1 VPLLSETA
9 FEAII
14 VMPSYRLNLFGF
26 LSSRELQAE
35 TGNGS
40 AGNMGFWDQRTAL
53 EWTAKNISYFSGDPN
68 NITVG
73 GYSAGAHSAFHQL
86 AHELYYVPETA
97 AIIKRV
103 ICWSNSPGV
112 QPKDVFE
119 QQRQFDELL
128 TTLGISLQLPSAQKL
143 EKLRAIPAV
152 ELVDVQERLNIS
164 EFRATSDN
172 SFVSKQLIAN
182 INSGDFAKRIKAR
195 NIRFMNGE
203 CKEEHNLYRSW
214 RTPAD
219 TYEAVRRRLIADFP
233 ELVADKLMMHYCG
246 KSKTLPPS
254 MNDWPDLFG
263 HIYANMQVHHLERGF
278 HNTAHHSELVY
289 GKDVFRYRIDW
300 RAQCVDSA
308 FPPEWGVTHA
318 TDLAIWFWG
327 LGWGHGLT
335 EDEKEILAPWNQAFA
350 DFVKGG
356 IPQWKAHDVKQMQRL
371 RADGQTDVCT
381 DIGWND
387 GLQVWDLVNG
397 DFAGIIGWLRSK
409 L

>member
-1 VPLLSETA
+1 LLGETA
-9 FEAII
+9 FKAII

-53 EWTAKNISYFSGDPN
+53 EWTGKNIVYFSGDPN
-68 NITVG
+68 KITVG

-86 AHELYYVPETA
+86 AHELYYVPESE

-112 QPKDVFE
+112 QSKDLSE

-128 TTLGISLQLPSAQKL
+128 TTLGIPHQLPPAQKL

-152 ELVDVQERLNIS
+152 ELVDVQEKLSIS

-182 INSGDFAKRIKAR
+182 INSGDFAKRMKAR

-219 TYEAVRRRLIADFP
+219 SYEAVRRRLVADFP
-233 ELVADKLMMHYCG
+233 EHVADKLMIHHCG
-246 KSKTLPPS
+246 NSEALPPN
-254 MNDWPDLFG
+254 MKDWPDLFG

-278 HNTAHHSELVY
+278 HNTLNDSGLVY

-300 RAQCVDSA
+300 RAKCVDSA

-327 LGWGHGLT
+327 LGWGDGLT
-335 EDEKEILAPWNQAFA
+335 EDDKEILAPWNQAFA
-350 DFVKGG
+350 DFVKGD
-356 IPQWKAHDVKQMQRL
+356 IPQWKAHDIKQMQRL

-381 DIGWND
+381 DIGWD
-387 GLQVWDLVNG
+387 EGLRVWKLVNG
-397 DFAGIIGWLRSK
+397 DDAGIIGWLRSK